1 MKKLILVLALSLLL
15 TSCMS
20 TTLPGLGFVQTD
32 AGVRVYKS
40 EDTILV
46 HVTHKKGEPAP
57 AYRDIAVLLKS
68 IFK

>member
-1 MKKLILVLALSLLL
+1 MKNLILILMLSLLL
-15 TSCMS
+15 TGCMS
-20 TTLPGLGFVQTD
+20 TTIPGLGFVQTD

-40 EDTILV
+40 EEAILV

-57 AYRDIAVLLKS
+57 AYKDIAILLKS

>member
-1 MKKLILVLALSLLL
+1 
-15 TSCMS
+15 MS